1 TVFLARMRA
10 PAGTK
15 MVHFHALTPVPVM
28 TGSERRI
35 VVDLRDACNGGMH
48 LFRASKRG
56 AALMQ
61 RVSVQEQ

>member
-1 TVFLARMRA
+1 
-10 PAGTK
+10 